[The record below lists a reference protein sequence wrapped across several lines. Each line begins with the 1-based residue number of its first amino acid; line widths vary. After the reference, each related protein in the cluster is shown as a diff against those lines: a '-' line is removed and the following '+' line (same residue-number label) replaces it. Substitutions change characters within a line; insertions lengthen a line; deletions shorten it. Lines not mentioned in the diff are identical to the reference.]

1 MTTIAF
7 KEGILAGDKM
17 SVNGNLK
24 YARVT
29 KVHKINGCLC
39 AIAGPYDIG
48 MEMLHWFQEG
58 AEPDDFP
65 GIQMET
71 NESTLLVITPERR
84 ITLYERSP
92 IPLIFEQEVVA
103 IGSGRDFALAAME
116 LGCSAE
122 EAVRVAM
129 KLDAYTGG
137 DVDVIT
143 FEQH

>member
-1 MTTIAF
+1 MTTVAY
-7 KEGILAGDKM
+7 KSGILAADKM
-17 SVNGNLK
+17 SVHGTSK
-24 YARVT
+24 HSRVT

-48 MEMLHWFQEG
+48 MELLHWLQEG

-65 GIQMET
+65 AIQSET
-71 NESTLLVITPERR
+71 NEASLLVITPERR

-92 IPLIFEQEVVA
+92 IPLIFEQEFAA
-103 IGSGRDFALAAME
+103 IGSGRDFALAAMD

-129 KLDAYTGG
+129 RFDAFTGHG
-137 DVDVIT
+137 VDVIM